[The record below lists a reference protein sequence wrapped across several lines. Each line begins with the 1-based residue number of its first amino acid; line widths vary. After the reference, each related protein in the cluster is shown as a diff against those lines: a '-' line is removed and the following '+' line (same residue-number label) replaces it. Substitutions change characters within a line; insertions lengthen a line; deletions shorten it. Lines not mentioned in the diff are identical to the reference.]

1 MSVTSKY
8 GKEKWIDNGRG
19 RIPIGSG
26 EGEYLP
32 YNLLYGALSTCYY
45 YTLESLCE
53 KMKIDYGE
61 VTITIDGKKRDEKVA
76 TLEYV
81 DFKIEA
87 QGVTDQ
93 KRFTKACELAGKYCS
108 IHATVAMV
116 AKMNHE
122 IIFL

>member
-1 MSVTSKY
+1 MSLTSKY

-19 RIPIGSG
+19 RIPIGSE

-32 YNLLYGALSTCYY
+32 YNLLYGALSSCYY
-45 YTLESLCE
+45 YTLESVCE
-53 KMKIDYGE
+53 KMKIDFDE
-61 VTITIDGKKRDEKVA
+61 VRITIDGKKRDGKIT
-76 TLEYV
+76 TLERV

-93 KRFTKACELAGKYCS
+93 KKFTKACELAGKYCS
-108 IHATVAMV
+108 IHVTVAMV
-116 AKMNHE
+116 AEMNHQ